1 MVNVTAPL
9 VNITMVPGTDCSK
22 PFGVGSQAELWQ
34 KALWVR
40 LALGIG
46 AKTAI
51 FSHGVGGK
59 QDVLLFQFRV
69 ETASRAPTACWS
81 R

>member
-34 KALWVR
+34 KVLWAR
-40 LALGIG
+40 GIG

-69 ETASRAPTACWS
+69 ETASRTPTACWL